1 MMCDSDLS
9 EIEQN
14 PKSRCFRATF
24 PLHSKVSEERVVRKI
39 NSPRKGALIEY
50 FILPLW
56 AGDHF
61 IFPAELD
68 WEPFHSCGL
77 YQNVNSGESR

>member
-9 EIEQN
+9 EIEQH
-14 PKSRCFRATF
+14 PTSRCCRATL
-24 PLHSKVSEERVVRKI
+24 PLRSKVAEERGVRKI
-39 NSPRKGALIEY
+39 NCPRKGVLIEY

-56 AGDHF
+56 AGDYF

-68 WEPFHSCGL
+68 WEPFHSCGI
-77 YQNVNSGESR
+77 YQDVNSGKS